1 MFTGLSPT
9 KCGLSLFNINI
20 SSRFEN
26 IDAFPLAYVDND
38 ITKFKNLELN
48 TTTAISIIGTL
59 KQKSEMQIALHGVKK
74 KQAKVC
80 NAIINDGTCGET

>member
-1 MFTGLSPT
+1 MANNSVKRNLFLQKYKVKSPVMFTGLSPT

-26 IDAFPLAYVDND
+26 VDAFPLAYVDND

-59 KQKSEMQIALHGVKK
+59 K
-74 KQAKVC
+74 
-80 NAIINDGTCGET
+80 